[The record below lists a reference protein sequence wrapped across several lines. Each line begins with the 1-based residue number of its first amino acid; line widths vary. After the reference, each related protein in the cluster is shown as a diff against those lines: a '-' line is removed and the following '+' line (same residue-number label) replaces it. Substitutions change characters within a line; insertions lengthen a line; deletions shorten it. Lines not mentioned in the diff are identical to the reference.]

1 MIRELKKVDDHI
13 SLFEMKSNALEVLVT
28 NFGGTIIRLLMPDKN
43 GQKGDVVLGYD
54 SIAEYQ
60 TKDAYLGALVGRT
73 ANRTRKGTFSLN
85 GKTYTLPLND
95 GPNSLHGGAHGFS
108 QKVFD
113 AKIQGDSLVLTY
125 LSPDGEEGYPGN
137 LRLTATYTLKG
148 GTLTLRYQATTD
160 QDTLINITNH
170 SYFNLSGG
178 QEDICN
184 HTLQVHSD
192 TYACIDANG
201 LPTGEF
207 RDTQGTP
214 FDFHTPARIGDVL
227 ARQDEQLTLG
237 RGVDHPFLFNHAED
251 QVVLCHPASGRRLTI
266 SSTLPGTQ
274 VYTGNQLD
282 GRIGKY
288 GIAYPKHF
296 GICLETQN
304 LPDAIH
310 LEQDP
315 STILKKGDVYDETTS
330 YTFEVVQS

>member
-95 GPNSLHGGAHGFS
+95 GPNSLHGGVHGFS

-192 TYACIDANG
+192 TYA
-201 LPTGEF
+201 LS
-207 RDTQGTP
+207 
-214 FDFHTPARIGDVL
+214 L
-227 ARQDEQLTLG
+227 
-237 RGVDHPFLFNHAED
+237 
-251 QVVLCHPASGRRLTI
+251 
-266 SSTLPGTQ
+266 
-274 VYTGNQLD
+274 
-282 GRIGKY
+282 
-288 GIAYPKHF
+288 
-296 GICLETQN
+296 
-304 LPDAIH
+304 IH
-310 LEQDP
+310 
-315 STILKKGDVYDETTS
+315 I
-330 YTFEVVQS
+330 

>member
-1 MIRELKKVDDHI
+1 MIREFEKVDDHI
-13 SLFEMKSNALEVLVT
+13 SLFEMKSDALEILVS
-28 NFGGTIIRLLMPDKN
+28 NFGGTIISLLMPDKN

-54 SIAEYQ
+54 SIKEYQ

-73 ANRTRKGTFSLN
+73 ANRIRKGAFSLH

-95 GPNSLHGGAHGFS
+95 GPNSLHGGIQGFS

-113 AKIQGDSLVLTY
+113 AEIQGDSLVLTY
-125 LSPDGEEGYPGN
+125 VSPDGEEGYPGN

-148 GTLTLRYQATTD
+148 STLTLHYQAVSD

-170 SYFNLSGG
+170 SYFNLSGC

-192 TYACIDANG
+192 TYACIDADG

-214 FDFHTPARIGDVL
+214 FDFRLPKRIGDAL
-227 ARQDEQLTLG
+227 ACQDEQLSLG
-237 RGVDHPFLFNHAED
+237 RGIDHPYLFNCAKD
-251 QVVLCHPASGRRLTI
+251 QVVLFHPGSSRRLTI
-266 SSTLPGTQ
+266 SSTLPGAQ

-282 GRIGKY
+282 GRIGKN

-310 LEQDP
+310 LEQEP
-315 STILKKGDVYDETTS
+315 STILKKGDTYDETTS
-330 YTFEVVQS
+330 YTFEVVQP

>member
-95 GPNSLHGGAHGFS
+95 GPNSLHGGVHGFS

-137 LRLTATYTLKG
+137 LRLTATYTL
-148 GTLTLRYQATTD
+148 
-160 QDTLINITNH
+160 
-170 SYFNLSGG
+170 
-178 QEDICN
+178 
-184 HTLQVHSD
+184 
-192 TYACIDANG
+192 
-201 LPTGEF
+201 
-207 RDTQGTP
+207 
-214 FDFHTPARIGDVL
+214 
-227 ARQDEQLTLG
+227 
-237 RGVDHPFLFNHAED
+237 
-251 QVVLCHPASGRRLTI
+251 
-266 SSTLPGTQ
+266 
-274 VYTGNQLD
+274 
-282 GRIGKY
+282 
-288 GIAYPKHF
+288 
-296 GICLETQN
+296 
-304 LPDAIH
+304 
-310 LEQDP
+310 
-315 STILKKGDVYDETTS
+315 
-330 YTFEVVQS
+330 